1 MLFWCHDELHFI
13 SCHSQYDRI
22 EFQMQQSMY
31 CILSSSTATHFEET
45 FDSYL
50 SSKLLVS
57 LMLPTQL
64 CVMLLALLGGAGII
78 LCCLNVS
85 WCWTFT
91 TIFEFKYSNTYQNH
105 IIAFYWKISYDI
117 FLSAF
122 RLSID
127 RSFCVSPGYFFK
139 CNCGKIYIYVLSV
152 VISIHTGVWCFAFCP
167 VWIQ

>member
-91 TIFEFKYSNTYQNH
+91 TIFEFKYSNSYQNH

-122 RLSID
+122 RLSIL
-127 RSFCVSPGYFFK
+127 FIKTGYIIVRVFYFHLIID
-139 CNCGKIYIYVLSV
+139 NLIIVFQHETYGI
-152 VISIHTGVWCFAFCP
+152 
-167 VWIQ
+167 